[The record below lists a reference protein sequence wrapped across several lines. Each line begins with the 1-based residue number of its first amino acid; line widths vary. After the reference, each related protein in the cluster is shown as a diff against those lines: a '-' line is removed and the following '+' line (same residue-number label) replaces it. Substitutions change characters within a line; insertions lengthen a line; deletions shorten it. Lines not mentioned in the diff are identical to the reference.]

1 MSLPI
6 LSIIALVLAILI
18 SCVSRFNVGLLSIA
32 FAFLV
37 GVVFGRMSVAEV
49 MAAFPSSL
57 FLTLIRVMF
66 FFSQAAVNG
75 TLDKITQSSLKL
87 ARGRV
92 GMITVI
98 FFFISLVFSSIGPG
112 AIATVAFLAP
122 VAMNLAGRVG
132 ISGFL
137 MAIVLCSG
145 ANAGTLSPIAPSG
158 VIANNLM
165 ARIHI
170 TGQESAIYLNN
181 LYIESIVGL
190 GGYFILGGY
199 RLLPRPRGL
208 QSTRYRGCSG
218 KSPIPGR

>member
-6 LSIIALVLAILI
+6 LSIVALILAIVI

-57 FLTLIRVMF
+57 FLTLIGVMF

-92 GMITVI
+92 GMIPVI
-98 FFFISLVFSSIGPG
+98 FFLSRWCSLRSD
-112 AIATVAFLAP
+112 P
-122 VAMNLAGRVG
+122 VLLQRWP
-132 ISGFL
+132 FW
-137 MAIVLCSG
+137 
-145 ANAGTLSPIAPSG
+145 
-158 VIANNLM
+158 
-165 ARIHI
+165 R
-170 TGQESAIYLNN
+170 
-181 LYIESIVGL
+181 
-190 GGYFILGGY
+190 
-199 RLLPRPRGL
+199 RLR
-208 QSTRYRGCSG
+208 
-218 KSPIPGR
+218 